1 MVDKNLT
8 EVNIELAGNIY
19 KMQPSFQALCAIE
32 SAINKPLYNLLN
44 DFDSKGILLSEQVK
58 IIYHAVKAGGNI
70 LSEDKIGEI
79 ICQQGIGNS
88 VKIILLFLQKIIGVA
103 SAEKASK

>member
-1 MVDKNLT
+1 MVDQVLT
-8 EVNIELAGNIY
+8 EVNVELAGNIY
-19 KMQPSFQALCAIE
+19 KMQPSFQALYAIE
-32 SAINKPLYNLLN
+32 SAIDKPLHILLK
-44 DFDSKGILLSEQVK
+44 DFDSKGILLNEQVK

-88 VKIILLFLQKIIGVA
+88 IKIILSFLQKVIGVTNA
-103 SAEKASK
+103 

>member
-1 MVDKNLT
+1 MVDKIST

-32 SAINKPLYNLLN
+32 LAINKPLHNLLN

-58 IIYHAVKAGGNI
+58 IIYHAVKADGNI

-88 VKIILLFLQKIIGVA
+88 MEIILLFLQKIIGA
-103 SAEKASK
+103 TSAENTRK

>member
-1 MVDKNLT
+1 MVDEKLT
-8 EVNIELAGNIY
+8 EVNIELAGSIY
-19 KMQPSFQALCAIE
+19 RMQPSFQALCAIE
-32 SAINKPLYNLLN
+32 LAIDKPLYNLLN

-88 VKIILLFLQKIIGVA
+88 LDVVLLFLQKIIGA
-103 SAEKASK
+103 TNA